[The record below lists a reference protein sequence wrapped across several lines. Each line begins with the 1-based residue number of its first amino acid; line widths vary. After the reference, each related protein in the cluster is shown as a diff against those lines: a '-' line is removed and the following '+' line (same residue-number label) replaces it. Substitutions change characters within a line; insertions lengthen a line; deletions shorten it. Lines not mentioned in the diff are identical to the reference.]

1 MKPSNHPDLDDGA
14 AAGGSPAAGL
24 SVPAWFQR
32 EVLPL
37 EPALMRFLRRHWRHH
52 EELPDLRQDIY
63 IRVYESVQAN
73 GAPESTAAFVFACA
87 RNLLVDRVRK
97 AQVVTFETVANL
109 EDLPEH
115 PQVDFTP
122 EELAES
128 RQKLRLLQ
136 LAIDALSPRCREVV
150 LLRKVEGL
158 SHREIATRLGI
169 AEGTIEKQITI
180 GVRALAE
187 SLLSQGVDVATAWVN
202 RMRGGSQNQ

>member
-1 MKPSNHPDLDDGA
+1 MKTSNHPDLKGGA
-14 AAGGSPAAGL
+14 PPGDARAAEVAVQS
-24 SVPAWFQR
+24 WFQT

-37 EPALMRFLRRHWRHH
+37 EPALMRFLRRHWRHQ
-52 EELPDLRQDIY
+52 EDLPDLRQDIY
-63 IRVYESVQAN
+63 IRVYESVQLH
-73 GAPESTAAFVFACA
+73 GAPESTAAFVFTCA

-97 AQVVTFETVANL
+97 AQVVTFEAVADL
-109 EDLPEH
+109 EELPEH
-115 PQVDFTP
+115 PQADFTP
-122 EELAES
+122 EDLVES

-187 SLLSQGVDVATAWVN
+187 TLFSQGVDVATAWVN